1 MAVGGNEMKLK
12 KLTIDKGGNIFLDGQ
27 QIENVKEYT
36 LAKEAHRPAEVTLTM
51 YVTVGEIADLEEL

>member
-1 MAVGGNEMKLK
+1 MKLK